1 MMRRCRPHAPLR
13 PQLRPESRARW
24 QRALST
30 QGFRLNTGQPTPTV
44 PQPDATARSADS
56 TFSRAVENPLV
67 RGGLAI
73 GAGLITG
80 NLIGF
85 FRVALTAYLLGTHS
99 AADALAVAVGP
110 IDTLNSVLI
119 NTMVFAFVPMLT
131 ERNGAARAA
140 LFRKLSH
147 VFVRVFFLLAVS
159 IMAFAPW
166 LIRVLA
172 PGLDA
177 NYVGAAITIL
187 RIASLSSLAA
197 GTAALHSAFLF
208 THRRFGPTA
217 FYQALLNT
225 FTIVA
230 ALSFW
235 RFIGV
240 YGFAIGYT
248 VGAWVQL
255 AVVYLAARANLQVER
270 ASEPEVHWRDLLA
283 KPASFLIYAG
293 LLALNVIVTR
303 AYATHAGTGMAA
315 ALDYSMRCLNVP
327 LAYLINPVSN
337 SLLPEIARL
346 RSRFQLRQA
355 FRLIDK
361 TIALVALAAVAGCAV
376 GIALREPLIRLL
388 FERGSFTAQST
399 RVVSA
404 VFLGFAPSLIG
415 WSLLELT
422 SRSLFA
428 LDRPWLPLRAVAI
441 PVIFNLAFVLLV
453 RKPEPQWIGVGAS
466 LGFLIA
472 FLLLFALMRM
482 SRRRWLEQSG
492 GGSALETV

>member
-1 MMRRCRPHAPLR
+1 M
-13 PQLRPESRARW
+13 
-24 QRALST
+24 
-30 QGFRLNTGQPTPTV
+30 
-44 PQPDATARSADS
+44 
-56 TFSRAVENPLV
+56 

-110 IDTLNSVLI
+110 IDTMNSVLI

-131 ERNGAARAA
+131 QREGAARAA
-140 LFRKLSH
+140 LFRRLNQ
-147 VFVRVFFLLAVS
+147 VFSRVFFVLAIS
-159 IMAFAPW
+159 MILGAPL
-166 LIRVLA
+166 LIRILA

-177 NYVGAAITIL
+177 NYVPAAVALL
-187 RIASLSSLAA
+187 RIASLSCFAA
-197 GTAALHSAFLF
+197 GTAALHAAFLF
-208 THRRFGPTA
+208 THRRFAPSA
-217 FYQALLNT
+217 FYQALLNL
-225 FTIVA
+225 FTVIG
-230 ALSFW
+230 ALSLW
-235 RFIGV
+235 RVLGV
-240 YGFAIGYT
+240 YGFAIGFS
-248 VGAWVQL
+248 VGAWVHL
-255 AVVYLAARANLQVER
+255 AVVYFAARSSAHTAGAEALDL
-270 ASEPEVHWRDLLA
+270 HWRELLA
-283 KPASFLIYAG
+283 KPTWFLIYAG
-293 LLALNVIVTR
+293 VLAMNVIVTR
-303 AYATHAGTGMAA
+303 AYATHAGPGMAA

-327 LAYLINPVSN
+327 LAYLISPVTN

-346 RSRFQLRQA
+346 RSRLRFREA

-376 GIALREPLIRLL
+376 GIALRQPLIALL

-399 RVVSA
+399 RLVSA

-428 LDRPWLPLRAVAI
+428 LDRPQLPLWAVGI
-441 PVIFNLAFVLLV
+441 PVIFNLGFVLLV
-453 RKPEPQWIGVGAS
+453 RSPEPQWIGLGAS

-472 FLLLFALMRM
+472 FLLLFTLMRVN
-482 SRRRWLEQSG
+482 RPRWLEQAARDSN
-492 GGSALETV
+492 AAVETA

>member
-1 MMRRCRPHAPLR
+1 MGPPDTGL
-13 PQLRPESRARW
+13 P
-24 QRALST
+24 T
-30 QGFRLNTGQPTPTV
+30 QGFRLNTGQPTPTA
-44 PQPDATARSADS
+44 PLQDATGRTGDS
-56 TFSRAVENPLV
+56 TFSRAVDSPLV

-73 GAGLITG
+73 SAGLITG

-119 NTMVFAFVPMLT
+119 NTMIFAFVPMLT
-131 ERNGAARAA
+131 ERDGAARAA
-140 LFRKLSH
+140 LFRKLNR
-147 VFVRVFFLLAVS
+147 VFVRVFLLLAVA
-159 IMAFAPW
+159 MMLFAPW
-166 LIRVLA
+166 LIRLLA

-177 NYVGAAITIL
+177 NYVGTAVTIL

-197 GTAALHSAFLF
+197 GTAALHAAFLF
-208 THRRFGPTA
+208 THRRFAPTA
-217 FYQALLNT
+217 FHQASLNV

-230 ALSFW
+230 ALSLW
-235 RFIGV
+235 RVIGV
-240 YGFAIGYT
+240 FGFAIGYT

-255 AVVYLAARANLQVER
+255 GIVYFAARASLRLET
-270 ASEPEVHWRDLLA
+270 APEPEVHWRDLLT
-283 KPASFLIYAG
+283 KPGSFLLYAV

-303 AYATHAGTGMAA
+303 AYATHAGPGMAA

-327 LAYLINPVSN
+327 LAYLVNPVSN

-346 RSRFQLRQA
+346 RSRFQLRRA

-361 TIALVALAAVAGCAV
+361 TIALVALTAVASCAV
-376 GIALREPLIRLL
+376 GIALREPVIRLM

-399 RVVSA
+399 HLVSA

-422 SRSLFA
+422 SRALFA

-472 FLLLFALMRM
+472 FLLLFTLMRVT
-482 SRRRWLEQSG
+482 RRRWLEQPERDSRP
-492 GGSALETV
+492 ALKTT

>member
-1 MMRRCRPHAPLR
+1 
-13 PQLRPESRARW
+13 
-24 QRALST
+24 
-30 QGFRLNTGQPTPTV
+30 
-44 PQPDATARSADS
+44 
-56 TFSRAVENPLV
+56 V

-73 GAGLITG
+73 GLGLLAG

-119 NTMVFAFVPMLT
+119 NTMIFAFVPMLT
-131 ERNGAARAA
+131 ERDGPARAA
-140 LFRKLSH
+140 LFRKLRR
-147 VFVRVFFLLAVS
+147 VFMRVFFLLAVS
-159 IMAFAPW
+159 IILFAPW

-177 NYVGAAITIL
+177 NYVGTAITIL
-187 RIASLSSLAA
+187 RIASVSSLAA

-208 THRRFGPTA
+208 THRRFVPTA
-217 FYQALLNT
+217 FHQASLNLL
-225 FTIVA
+225 TIVG
-230 ALSFW
+230 ALGLW
-235 RFIGV
+235 RTAGV

-255 AVVYLAARANLQVER
+255 GIVYFAARDTSQG
-270 ASEPEVHWRDLLA
+270 EPAGEPDIHWRELLA
-283 KPASFLIYAG
+283 KPGSFLLYAG
-293 LLALNVIVTR
+293 LIALNVIVTR

-346 RSRFQLRQA
+346 RSRLQLRQA

-361 TIALVALAAVAGCAV
+361 TIALVALVAVAGCAA
-376 GIALREPLIRLL
+376 GIALREPLIALL

-399 RVVSA
+399 RLVSA

-428 LDRPWLPLRAVAI
+428 LDRPRLPLGAAAI
-441 PVIFNLAFVLLV
+441 PVIFNLAFALLV
-453 RKPEPQWIGVGAS
+453 RSPEPRWIGLGAS
-466 LGFLIA
+466 LGFVIA
-472 FLLLFALMRM
+472 FLLLFSLVRIN
-482 SRRRWLEQSG
+482 RQRWLDESTGESQP
-492 GGSALETV
+492 ALETA

>member
-1 MMRRCRPHAPLR
+1 L
-13 PQLRPESRARW
+13 
-24 QRALST
+24 
-30 QGFRLNTGQPTPTV
+30 
-44 PQPDATARSADS
+44 
-56 TFSRAVENPLV
+56 SRAVESPLV

-73 GAGLITG
+73 SAGLITG
-80 NLIGF
+80 NVIGF

-99 AADALAVAVGP
+99 AADALAVAIGP
-110 IDTLNSVLI
+110 IDTLNSVLT
-119 NTMVFAFVPMLT
+119 NTMIFAFVPMLT
-131 ERNGAARAA
+131 ERDGAARTA
-140 LFRKLSH
+140 LFRKLNQ
-147 VFVRVFFLLAVS
+147 VFVRVFFLLAVL
-159 IMAFAPW
+159 IVACAPW
-166 LIRVLA
+166 LIRLLA

-177 NYVGAAITIL
+177 NYVGTAVTIL
-187 RIASLSSLAA
+187 RIVSVSSLAA
-197 GTAALHSAFLF
+197 GTAALHAAFLF
-208 THRRFGPTA
+208 THRRFAATA
-217 FYQALLNT
+217 FNQASLNV
-225 FTIVA
+225 FTIIA
-230 ALSFW
+230 ALSLW
-235 RFIGV
+235 RVMGV

-255 AVVYLAARANLQVER
+255 GIVYFAARSSLRLEGARE
-270 ASEPEVHWRDLLA
+270 AEVHWRDLLT
-283 KPASFLIYAG
+283 KPGTFLLYAV

-361 TIALVALAAVAGCAV
+361 TIALVALTAVGGCAV
-376 GIALREPLIRLL
+376 GIALREPLIRLM

-399 RVVSA
+399 QLVSA

-415 WSLLELT
+415 WSLLELA

-441 PVIFNLAFVLLV
+441 PVICNLAFVLLV
-453 RKPEPQWIGVGAS
+453 RTPAPQRIGVGAS
-466 LGFLIA
+466 LGFLLA
-472 FLLLFALMRM
+472 FLLLFALMRIN
-482 SRRRWLEQSG
+482 RRRWLEQAARDSQP
-492 GGSALETV
+492 SLETA

>member
-1 MMRRCRPHAPLR
+1 M
-13 PQLRPESRARW
+13 ES
-24 QRALST
+24 
-30 QGFRLNTGQPTPTV
+30 
-44 PQPDATARSADS
+44 
-56 TFSRAVENPLV
+56 PLV

-73 GAGLITG
+73 SAGLVTG

-119 NTMVFAFVPMLT
+119 NTMIFAFVPMLT
-131 ERNGAARAA
+131 ERDGAARTA
-140 LFRKLSH
+140 LFRKLNR
-147 VFVRVFFLLAVS
+147 VFVRVFFLLSMS
-159 IMAFAPW
+159 IVLFAPW
-166 LIRVLA
+166 LIRLLA
-172 PGLDA
+172 PGLDPD
-177 NYVGAAITIL
+177 YVGTATNIL
-187 RIASLSSLAA
+187 RITSFSSLAA
-197 GTAALHSAFLF
+197 GTAALHAAFLF
-208 THRRFGPTA
+208 THRRFVPTA
-217 FYQALLNT
+217 FNQASLNA
-225 FTIVA
+225 FTIAA
-230 ALSFW
+230 ALSLW
-235 RFIGV
+235 RLIGV
-240 YGFAIGYT
+240 YGFAIGYA

-255 AVVYLAARANLQVER
+255 GIVHFAARANLRLEG
-270 ASEPEVHWRDLLA
+270 APEPEVHWRDLLT
-283 KPASFLIYAG
+283 KPAAFLIYAA

-327 LAYLINPVSN
+327 LAYLVNPVTN

-355 FRLIDK
+355 FRLIDR
-361 TIALVALAAVAGCAV
+361 TVALVALAAVAGCAV
-376 GIALREPLIRLL
+376 GIALREPLIRLM

-399 RVVSA
+399 LLVSA

-415 WSLLELT
+415 WSLLELA

-472 FLLLFALMRM
+472 FVLLFVLMRV
-482 SRRRWLEQSG
+482 SRRRWLEELENS
-492 GGSALETV
+492 SRPALETA

>member
-1 MMRRCRPHAPLR
+1 M
-13 PQLRPESRARW
+13 ES
-24 QRALST
+24 
-30 QGFRLNTGQPTPTV
+30 
-44 PQPDATARSADS
+44 
-56 TFSRAVENPLV
+56 PLV

-110 IDTLNSVLI
+110 VDTLNSVLT

-131 ERNGAARAA
+131 ERDGVARSA
-140 LFRKLSH
+140 LFQKLNRM
-147 VFVRVFFLLAVS
+147 FVRVFFLLTVS
-159 IMAFAPW
+159 MVAFAPW
-166 LIRVLA
+166 LIRLLA
-172 PGLDA
+172 PGLDP
-177 NYVGAAITIL
+177 NYFGTAVTIL
-187 RIASLSSLAA
+187 RIASFSSLAA
-197 GTAALHSAFLF
+197 GSAALYSAFLF
-208 THRRFGPTA
+208 THRRFAPTA
-217 FYQALLNT
+217 FNQASLNV

-230 ALSFW
+230 ALSLW

-255 AVVYLAARANLQVER
+255 GIVYFAARANLQFKG
-270 ASEPEVHWRDLLA
+270 APALEVHWRDMLA

-293 LLALNVIVTR
+293 VLALNVIVTR

-346 RSRFQLRQA
+346 RSRFQMRRA
-355 FRLIDK
+355 FRLIDQV
-361 TIALVALAAVAGCAV
+361 IALVALAAVAGCAI
-376 GIALREPLIRLL
+376 GIAFREPLIRLL
-388 FERGSFTAQST
+388 FERGSFTSQST

-428 LDRPWLPLRAVAI
+428 LDRPWLPVRAAVI
-441 PVIFNLAFVLLV
+441 PVVFNLAFVLLV
-453 RKPEPQWIGVGAS
+453 HKPEPQWIGVGAS

-472 FLLLFALMRM
+472 FVLLFALMRVN
-482 SRRRWLEQSG
+482 RRRWLEQ
-492 GGSALETV
+492 GGSDSQTALETA

>member
-1 MMRRCRPHAPLR
+1 
-13 PQLRPESRARW
+13 
-24 QRALST
+24 
-30 QGFRLNTGQPTPTV
+30 
-44 PQPDATARSADS
+44 
-56 TFSRAVENPLV
+56 V

-73 GAGLITG
+73 GAGLIIG

-85 FRVALTAYLLGTHS
+85 FRVALTAFLLGTHS

-131 ERNGAARAA
+131 GREGLARTA
-140 LFRKLSH
+140 LFRKLNR
-147 VFVRVFFLLAVS
+147 VFTRVFFLLTVFV
-159 IMAFAPW
+159 ILFAPW

-177 NYVGAAITIL
+177 NYVSTAIGIL

-208 THRRFGPTA
+208 THRRFAPTA
-217 FYQALLNT
+217 FHQASLNV
-225 FTIVA
+225 FTIIGALGLWRVA
-230 ALSFW
+230 
-235 RFIGV
+235 GV
-240 YGFAIGYT
+240 YGFAIGYS

-255 AVVYLAARANLQVER
+255 GIVYFAARYSLQT
-270 ASEPEVHWRDLLA
+270 EPAPEPDVHWRELLA
-283 KPASFLIYAG
+283 KPASFLLYAG
-293 LLALNVIVTR
+293 IIALNIIVTR
-303 AYATHAGTGMAA
+303 AYATHAGVGMAA

-346 RSRFQLRQA
+346 RSCFQLRQA

-361 TIALVALAAVAGCAV
+361 TIALVALAAVTGCAV
-376 GIALREPLIRLL
+376 GIALRKPLIALM
-388 FERGSFTAQST
+388 FERGSFTGQST
-399 RVVSA
+399 QLVSA

-415 WSLLELT
+415 WSLLELM

-428 LDRPWLPLRAVAI
+428 LDRPQLPLRAMAI

-453 RKPEPQWIGVGAS
+453 RSPEPQWIGVGAS

-472 FLLLFALMRM
+472 FLLLFSLVRV
-482 SRRRWLEQSG
+482 SRRRWLEESTGASQP
-492 GGSALETV
+492 ALETV

>member
-1 MMRRCRPHAPLR
+1 MLG
-13 PQLRPESRARW
+13 RA
-24 QRALST
+24 AGS
-30 QGFRLNTGQPTPTV
+30 PI
-44 PQPDATARSADS
+44 
-56 TFSRAVENPLV
+56 V

-73 GAGLITG
+73 SAGLITG

-119 NTMVFAFVPMLT
+119 NTMIFAFVPMLT
-131 ERNGAARAA
+131 EREGAARAA
-140 LFRKLSH
+140 LFRRLNR
-147 VFVRVFFLLAVS
+147 VFVRVFGLLALC
-159 IMAFAPW
+159 IILFAPW

-177 NYVGAAITIL
+177 NYVGTAVVIL
-187 RIASLSSLAA
+187 RIAAISTLAA
-197 GTAALHSAFLF
+197 GTAALHSAYLF
-208 THRRFGPTA
+208 THRRFAPTA
-217 FYQALLNT
+217 FHQASLNL
-225 FTIVA
+225 FTIIG
-230 ALSFW
+230 ALALW
-235 RFIGV
+235 RTIGV

-248 VGAWVQL
+248 AGAWAQMGIVFF
-255 AVVYLAARANLQVER
+255 AARAKLR
-270 ASEPEVHWRDLLA
+270 SENAPEPDVHWRALLA
-283 KPASFLIYAG
+283 KPGSFLIYAG
-293 LLALNVIVTR
+293 LIALNVIVTR

-346 RSRFQLRQA
+346 RSQRQLRRA

-361 TIALVALAAVAGCAV
+361 TIALVALVAVAGCAV
-376 GIALREPLIRLL
+376 GIALREPLIALL
-388 FERGSFTAQST
+388 FERGSFTVEST
-399 RVVSA
+399 RLVSA

-428 LDRPWLPLRAVAI
+428 LDRPRLPLRAVAI
-441 PVIFNLAFVLLV
+441 PVICNLSFVLLV
-453 RKPEPQWIGVGAS
+453 RSPQPQWIGVGAS

-472 FLLLFALMRM
+472 FVLLFSLVRM
-482 SRRRWLEQSG
+482 NRGRWLEEASG
-492 GGSALETV
+492 NSEPMLESA